1 MRKKTTRKNLLNKK
15 KRKKEIKK
23 RLRKPLQNKRKLRFQ
38 KNKKWIWHQCL
49 IPSQKAR
56 LKLKQTR
63 KN

>member
-1 MRKKTTRKNLLNKK
+1 MRKKTTRKNLPNKK
-15 KRKKEIKK
+15 RRMKRNRK
-23 RLRKPLQNKRKLRFQ
+23 RQRKQLKNKRKLRCQ